1 MAKRNAVESRPPDL
15 QDITFRPAHARLPDP
30 PITTLRAERRNV
42 AARKAIVRRVR
53 SEFEEM
59 PGLSL
64 TLVQAMRLF
73 GVSADAAARMLQGL
87 AEEGVL
93 HLTADGRYVRHHERP

>member
-1 MAKRNAVESRPPDL
+1 MAKSHAVESRGPDL
-15 QDITFRPAHARLPDP
+15 RDIKLQPAYARLPALP
-30 PITTLRAERRNV
+30 TTTLPAERRNV
-42 AARKAIVRRVR
+42 AARHALTRRIR

-64 TLVQAMRLF
+64 TLIQAKRLF
-73 GVSADAAARMLQGL
+73 GVPADVAARIFRGL

-93 HLTADGRYVRHHERP
+93 RLTADGRYVLEHEHP